1 MLENIYCDTLIYQ
14 RLAADAT
21 FVAALGGQRIY
32 RYRAPQ
38 NGQSPNCFYR
48 LIDAEDFNSGNQQ
61 GRLIVSAAYEI
72 SVRSEGFPTEGAKT
86 AAHRMD
92 ELFRMNRR
100 VSFTVGSVTL
110 SFNSWRVALRPTNEP
125 GAIPE
130 KFFIGNGALYQF
142 EVFNNG

>member
-14 RLAADAT
+14 RLAADSV

-38 NGQSPNCFYR
+38 TGDAANCFYR
-48 LIDAEDFNSGNQQ
+48 LIDSEDFNSGNQQ
-61 GRLIVSAAYEI
+61 GRLIVRAAYEI
-72 SVRSEGFPTEGAKT
+72 SVKSEGFPTNNAKT

-92 ELFRMNRR
+92 ELWRMNRR

-110 SFNSWRVALRPTNEP
+110 FFNSWRVALRPTNEP
-125 GAIPE
+125 GVTPD
-130 KFFIGNGALYQF
+130 KFYIGNGALYEF
-142 EVFNNG
+142 EIFS